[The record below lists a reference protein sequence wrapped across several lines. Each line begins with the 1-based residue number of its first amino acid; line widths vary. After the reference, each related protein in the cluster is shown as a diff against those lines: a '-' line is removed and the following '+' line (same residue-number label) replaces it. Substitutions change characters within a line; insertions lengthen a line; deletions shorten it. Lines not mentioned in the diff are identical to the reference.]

1 MLLLSP
7 IYDCNFH
14 INNILKTIFCL
25 IFRLLCMII
34 LELFNSSNRNMDPNT
49 LLRFIDARID
59 GASFNL
65 ILQQSNFD
73 AKAPSIAEFLRFL
86 MYAKVKYRSSHEMSH
101 SYATF
106 NLVTMKF

>member
-1 MLLLSP
+1 
-7 IYDCNFH
+7 
-14 INNILKTIFCL
+14 
-25 IFRLLCMII
+25 MII
-34 LELFNSSNRNMDPNT
+34 LELFNASKRNMDPNT

-73 AKAPSIAEFLRFL
+73 AKAPSIAEFLHCL
-86 MYAKVKYRSSHEMSH
+86 TYAKVKYRSSHEMSH